1 MIGTTIGDV
10 AYDTATV
17 VLVVLVF
24 VGAIPLVVATY
35 QFSRV
40 GLHRWFSHLDKVE
53 MYLPR
58 VAIVIP
64 AWNEGA
70 VLGASLDRLLGM
82 DYPPESLRLYV
93 VDDASTDDTPEVVGS
108 RILDHPDRVL
118 HLRRERGGEGKAHT
132 LNHGLRVVLADDWAE
147 AVLIMD
153 ADVVYEQRALRYM
166 ARHLADPDVGAV
178 TAYIKE
184 GSEPSNWMNK
194 FISYEYIAAQAAAR
208 RGQNTIGVLA
218 CLAGGAQL
226 HSRENIEAI
235 GGEIDTTSLAE
246 DTFTTFKTQLRGK
259 RVVFDGNAIVW
270 AEEPNTIDG
279 LWKQRLRWA
288 RGNVQVTSRFR
299 HLWFRRSK
307 EHGLG
312 GIVFGL
318 TWFSLFLLPLL
329 MITSSAALIGLF
341 FLDPPSAWPAFR
353 LLWII
358 NAVSYLFITSFTL
371 LIDPRTARHCWFQAI
386 LFPGAISLA
395 LIAYACFPR
404 PVRWLVDEMFGG
416 AGMDR
421 TQLHTRLMLLFAY
434 SWISLCMLV
443 AWAAHEVE
451 KRAHSEWVRKW
462 VSRCFVYLGG
472 YGAVLCAISFTS
484 YVKELRGAEMKWD
497 KTEKT
502 GKVTA
507 G

>member
-1 MIGTTIGDV
+1 LIGVTVGDV
-10 AYDTATV
+10 LYDILAVT
-17 VLVVLVF
+17 LVALVF

-35 QFSRV
+35 QFARV
-40 GLHRWFSHLDKVE
+40 GLHRWFSHLDKAE
-53 MYLPR
+53 PYLPR

-93 VDDASTDDTPEVVGS
+93 VDDASTDDTPEVVGE
-108 RILDHPDRVL
+108 RIAAHPGRVL
-118 HLRRERGGEGKAHT
+118 HLRREQGGQGKAHT
-132 LNHGLRVVLADDWAE
+132 LNHGLRIVLADHWAE

-166 ARHLADPDVGAV
+166 TRHLADPGVGAV

-184 GSEPSNWMNK
+184 GSQPANWMNK
-194 FISYEYIAAQAAAR
+194 FISFEYIAAQAAAR

-235 GGEIDTTSLAE
+235 GGQIDTSSLAE
-246 DTFTTFKTQLRGK
+246 DTFTTFFTQIRGK
-259 RVVFDGNAIVW
+259 RVVFDGNAVVW
-270 AEEPNTIDG
+270 AEEPRTIDG

-307 EHGLG
+307 EHNLG
-312 GIVFGL
+312 SFMFGL

-329 MITSSAALIGLF
+329 MITSSAALVGLF
-341 FLDPPSAWPAFR
+341 FLDPEFAWPAFR
-353 LLWII
+353 WLWII
-358 NAVSYLFITSFTL
+358 NAISYLFITSFTL
-371 LIDPRTARHCWFQAI
+371 VIDPTTARRCWVQAI
-386 LFPGAISLA
+386 MFPGLISLL
-395 LIAYACFPR
+395 LIAYSCFPR
-404 PVRWLVDEMFGG
+404 PVRWAVDEIFEAGG
-416 AGMDR
+416 FDR
-421 TQLHTRLMLLFAY
+421 THLQTRMLLLFAY
-434 SWISLCMLV
+434 TWISLCMLV
-443 AWAAHEVE
+443 AWAAHELE
-451 KRAHSEWVRKW
+451 KRAHSKW
-462 VSRCFVYLGG
+462 FSRFFVYLGG

-502 GKVTA
+502 GTVVA

>member
-1 MIGTTIGDV
+1 MTALTLGDGTNDVLTI
-10 AYDTATV
+10 

-24 VGAIPLVVATY
+24 IGALPLVVATY
-35 QFSRV
+35 QFARV
-40 GLHRWFSHLDKVE
+40 GLHRWYSHLDKVE

-93 VDDASTDDTPEVVGS
+93 VDDASTDDTPDVVLE
-108 RILDHPDRVL
+108 RVAAHPGRVV
-118 HLRRERGGEGKAHT
+118 HLRRAQGGQGKAHT
-132 LNHGLRVVLADDWAE
+132 LNHGLRRVLAEPWAE
-147 AVLIMD
+147 AILIMD
-153 ADVVYEQRALRYM
+153 ADVVYEPRALRYM

-184 GSEPSNWMNK
+184 GSHPSNWMTK
-194 FISYEYIAAQAAAR
+194 FVSYEYIAAQAAAR

-235 GGEIDTTSLAE
+235 GGEIDTSSLAE
-246 DTFTTFKTQLRGK
+246 DTFTTFATQLNGK
-259 RVVFDGNAIVW
+259 RVVFDGNAVVW
-270 AEEPNTIDG
+270 AEEPRTIDG

-312 GIVFGL
+312 GFVFGM
-318 TWFSLFLLPLL
+318 TWFSLFLLPLF
-329 MITSSAALIGLF
+329 MIMSSAALIALF

-353 LLWII
+353 YLWIV

-371 LIDPRTARHCWFQAI
+371 LIDPPTARRCWFQAI
-386 LFPGAISLA
+386 MFPGAISLV
-395 LIAYACFPR
+395 LIVYSCFPR
-404 PVRWLVDEMFGG
+404 VMRWAVDEGFDAG
-416 AGMDR
+416 GMDR
-421 TQLHTRLMLLFAY
+421 THLQTRLILLFAY
-434 SWISLCMLV
+434 AWISLCMVV
-443 AWAAHEVE
+443 AWAAHEIE
-451 KRAHSEWVRKW
+451 KRSHGKVGAV
-462 VSRCFVYLGG
+462 VSRFFVYVGG
-472 YGAVLCAISFTS
+472 YGALLCSISFSS
-484 YVKELRGAEMKWD
+484 YVKEFRHAEMTWD

-502 GKVTA
+502 GRVLA
-507 G
+507 

>member
-1 MIGTTIGDV
+1 MIGTTVGDV
-10 AYDTATV
+10 AYDAVTI
-17 VLVVLVF
+17 VLIALVF
-24 VGAIPLVVATY
+24 VGAIPLLVASY
-35 QFSRV
+35 QFLRV

-53 MYLPR
+53 LYLPN

-70 VLGASLDRLLGM
+70 VLGVSLDRLLGM

-93 VDDASTDDTPEVVGS
+93 VDDASTDDTPDVVRERVASHSG
-108 RILDHPDRVL
+108 RVL
-118 HLRRERGGEGKAHT
+118 HLRRDRGGEGKAHT
-132 LNHGLRVVLADDWAE
+132 LNHGLRHVLADEWAE

-153 ADVVYEQRALRYM
+153 ADVVYEQRTLRYM
-166 ARHLADPDVGAV
+166 TRHLADPNVGAV

-184 GSEPSNWMNK
+184 GSQPSNWMNK

-259 RVVFDGNAIVW
+259 RVVFDGTAIVW
-270 AEEPNTIDG
+270 AEEPSTIDG

-299 HLWFRRSK
+299 HLWFRPSK
-307 EHGLG
+307 QHNLG
-312 GIVFGL
+312 SFVFGL

-329 MITSSAALIGLF
+329 MITSSAALVGLF
-341 FLDPPSAWPAFR
+341 LLDAPTAWPAFR
-353 LLWII
+353 WLWII

-371 LIDPRTARHCWFQAI
+371 LIDPTTARRCWLQAI
-386 LFPGAISLA
+386 MFPGAISLV
-395 LIAYACFPR
+395 LIAYSCFPR
-404 PVRWLVDEMFGG
+404 PMRWLVDEVFAGVG
-416 AGMDR
+416 ADR
-421 TQLHTRLMLLFAY
+421 TELQTRLLLLFAY
-434 SWISLCMLV
+434 VWTSLCMVV

-451 KRAHSEWVRKW
+451 KRAHGKW
-462 VSRCFVYLGG
+462 LSRFFVYLGG

-484 YVKELRGAEMKWD
+484 YVKELRGAEMTWD

-502 GKVTA
+502 GKVMTA
-507 G
+507 